1 MRIAICD
8 DNPAE
13 LEWLAQCLDT
23 YRLERSESIH
33 YHTFRSGSELCA
45 DYHTGAFDLIFLDVL
60 MPHMN
65 GIETARQIRCV
76 DVDVKLVFLTSS
88 PEFALDG
95 YSVRARDYILKPVS
109 KDRLFESLDDIF
121 SESAATPECLSIKT
135 PTGLIR
141 IPYDKLCFVEVLQK
155 KLHFHLA
162 DGLVKIIHASLNE
175 YEELFLSRPA
185 YIKAHRSYIVN
196 LDQVSELT
204 SSDLITYSGHR
215 IPVSRLLYQ
224 DVRKAYMEYLFE
236 GMGG

>member
-8 DNPAE
+8 DNSAE
-13 LEWLAQCLDT
+13 LEWLSQCLDA
-23 YRLERSESIH
+23 YRVENSTSLH
-33 YHTFRSGSELCA
+33 YHTFRSGGELCT
-45 DYHTGAFDLIFLDVL
+45 DYHCGAYDLVFLDIL

-65 GIETARQIRCV
+65 GIETARNIRRI
-76 DVDVKLVFLTSS
+76 DADVKLVFLTSS

-95 YSVRARDYILKPVS
+95 YSVKARDYILKPVL
-109 KDRLFESLDDIF
+109 RERVFQLLDDII
-121 SESAATPECLSIKT
+121 SESVNVPECFSIKT

-155 KLHFHLA
+155 KLHFHMA
-162 DGLVKIIHASLNE
+162 DGIVRIINAPLNE
-175 YEELFLSRPA
+175 YEAFLLSRPEF
-185 YIKAHRSYIVN
+185 IKVHRSYIVN

-204 SSDLITYSGHR
+204 SSDFVTYSGHQ

-236 GMGG
+236 GIGG